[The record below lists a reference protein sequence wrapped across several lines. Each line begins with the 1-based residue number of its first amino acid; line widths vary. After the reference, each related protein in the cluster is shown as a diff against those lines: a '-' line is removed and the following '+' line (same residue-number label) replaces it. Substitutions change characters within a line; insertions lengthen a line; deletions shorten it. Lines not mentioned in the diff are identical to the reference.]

1 MRTCNG
7 VPIRQQRV
15 TAKKCERCGRWL
27 RSKYKFQ
34 LHKKACDRCIF
45 PIQCT
50 NCGETYL
57 FKEGHICKK
66 SKIRKTS
73 DPERGKNVASSEEED
88 EEEDEESSEEE
99 DEESSEEEDEE
110 SSEEEDE
117 ESSEEEEEEE
127 ESEEEEEEP
136 EEEEEEKESSE
147 EEEVEE
153 EEELPSTS
161 SSAAAAEQ
169 GIRRVIFKVCEK
181 CGDDIC
187 SKDYESH
194 VSSKCRGIPRK
205 NKKSYVR
212 STHIELS

>member
-1 MRTCNG
+1 M
-7 VPIRQQRV
+7 RQQRV

-57 FKEGHICKK
+57 FKEDHICKK

-88 EEEDEESSEEE
+88 EEELEE
-99 DEESSEEEDEE
+99 DEESS
-110 SSEEEDE
+110 
-117 ESSEEEEEEE
+117 EEEEEE